1 MGQSLVLDS
10 VLGRPGVPGTA
21 PGSSDS
27 DQNLSSGLLHWPG
40 PDQRRPAGRP
50 GQHGPSRQ
58 RGSGPGRHAAGGLNP
73 GRRGR
78 PGGQPTD
85 HRLDPDAAKLR
96 RGAGQPAV
104 HLCPPAGLCV
114 SAGGRREPGQT
125 ASHPFPALPAGVG
138 AARPRRVR
146 TDGRNKRPAP
156 TLFGGVL
163 VFFRGIAAL
172 ILAASLLVGGNA
184 AEAAEPAGQ
193 LLPAAATFIAA
204 FGVGEVLLAWAF
216 FGAETAPGFWPCFSA
231 RTPSLFRPPAHSVA
245 AQELTSR
252 QTFWASRWTSSSSSP
267 SPANVPAPMHGIAA
281 GAESHA
287 TASPPD
293 RCEPGFNSGGSDG
306 RQQRPVFRC
315 GLRRRRSGG
324 RFRACGR
331 PQGDLTGL

>member
-1 MGQSLVLDS
+1 MPISRRSTGARANGITSVSGAGPPGWVLPGGARVDWLAAGTYDRSVGLSLFTLQITHKIEENTDDERDHVLAT
-10 VLGRPGVPGTA
+10 LKQAVPEAEVTVIRDFSTGYHARNGGGDTISTDGNLPVVDLTPLTA
-21 PGSSDS
+21 P
-27 DQNLSSGLLHWPG
+27 
-40 PDQRRPAGRP
+40 
-50 GQHGPSRQ
+50 
-58 RGSGPGRHAAGGLNP
+58 
-73 GRRGR
+73 
-78 PGGQPTD
+78 
-85 HRLDPDAAKLR
+85 
-96 RGAGQPAV
+96 V
-104 HLCPPAGLCV
+104 
-114 SAGGRREPGQT
+114 E
-125 ASHPFPALPAGVG
+125 
-138 AARPRRVR
+138 PRRVR
-146 TDGRNKRPAP
+146 TDSRNKRPAP

-172 ILAASLLVGGNA
+172 ILADSLLVGGNA

-293 RCEPGFNSGGSDG
+293 RCEPGFNSGGSDW